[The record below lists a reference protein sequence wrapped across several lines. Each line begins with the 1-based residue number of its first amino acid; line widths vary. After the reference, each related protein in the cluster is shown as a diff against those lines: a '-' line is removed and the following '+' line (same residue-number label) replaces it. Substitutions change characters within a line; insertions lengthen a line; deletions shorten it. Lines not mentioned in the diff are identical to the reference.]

1 MIETITTTTTALTAG
16 QIIPLGSI
24 TARTNANVSIS
35 NDSLQINRAGYYN
48 VSGQFVVTGTSA
60 GNITIQL
67 YANGTAING
76 AYSTVT
82 IAEGSTLTID
92 LDKIVKILPS
102 NNTDKVDLTFKTLT
116 ACTLANS
123 IVNVQKV
130 I

>member
-1 MIETITTTTTALTAG
+1 MIETINTTTTTLTAG
-16 QIIPLGSI
+16 QTIPLGSV

-82 IAEGSTLTID
+82 VAEGSTLTID

-102 NNTDKVDLTFKTLT
+102 CNANKVDLTFKTLT
-116 ACTLANS
+116 TCTLANS
-123 IVNVQKV
+123 IVNIQKV